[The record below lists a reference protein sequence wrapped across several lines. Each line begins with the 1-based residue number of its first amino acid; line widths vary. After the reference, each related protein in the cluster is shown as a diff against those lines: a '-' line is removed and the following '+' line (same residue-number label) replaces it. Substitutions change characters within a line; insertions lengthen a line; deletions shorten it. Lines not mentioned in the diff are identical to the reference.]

1 MKKQQ
6 VFPPSQAPSHVG
18 SHLYG
23 TSTAPHTCAAHTR
36 THTHTHTHA
45 VHKQGGCVYH
55 THTKKA
61 CCVQDIYIFAGLA
74 PGPGPGG
81 ITQSYKMNNVCSS
94 SMYFFNVMV
103 HLQTARG
110 TCMYVH
116 LVIAERSEANNRAV
130 CDLGWRMYIYIYI
143 CIYIYIYIYLQVWP
157 RAPGEPPSTVRGSAR

>member
-6 VFPPSQAPSHVG
+6 VFPPSQAPSQWSRWVT
-18 SHLYG
+18 HLYG
-23 TSTAPHTCAAHTR
+23 TSTALHTCAAHTLHTCAAHTR

-74 PGPGPGG
+74 PGPGGP
-81 ITQSYKMNNVCSS
+81 SS
-94 SMYFFNVMV
+94 RLHLSSAHADVMV

-116 LVIAERSEANNRAV
+116 LVYFFIYYLRQEVMFSS
-130 CDLGWRMYIYIYI
+130 DLF
-143 CIYIYIYIYLQVWP
+143 IYLFICL
-157 RAPGEPPSTVRGSAR
+157 SARLRKNLQADLDETLWP